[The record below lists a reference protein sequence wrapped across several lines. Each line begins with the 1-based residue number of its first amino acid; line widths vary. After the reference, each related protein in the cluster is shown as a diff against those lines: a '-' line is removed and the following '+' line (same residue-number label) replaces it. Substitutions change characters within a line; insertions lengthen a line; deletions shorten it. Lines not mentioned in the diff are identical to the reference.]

1 KSIKSKEF
9 QLRNLNVVIGMNGQG
24 KSSFIQSLLLLRQ
37 SDIFFQDELQLNIGT
52 RNIVKLGSAK
62 DVLYQYA
69 QEDESIYYNIKFNNR
84 YNLEFSTKYIA
95 DSDVLPIKILDDNFQ
110 SNSLEFYREPLF
122 TDNFQYLNANRVEP
136 SDENRASYT
145 SVVLHNDLGINGQ
158 FTAHYIDKFGDTPI
172 RLKNLL
178 HPKSFTKDEVLEIE
192 LVSDSLLEQINF
204 WLGEISPGVSVK
216 TRKVTNNLVLLGY
229 EFTQQGLGFTN
240 EYTPQNVGFGI
251 SYSLHVITAIL
262 KAKDGDLII
271 IENPESHVHPRGQA
285 ELGKLIA
292 LAAIN
297 NIQIIIETHSDHIIN
312 GIRVAVKEN
321 KELAERVIMFY
332 FEKFYKANEQFSEIT
347 DIKIDQNGSL
357 DVYPKNFLSEW
368 SNQLFKLM

>member
-1 KSIKSKEF
+1 MEWTGKV
-9 QLRNLNVVIGMNGQG
+9 NLPL
-24 KSSFIQSLLLLRQ
+24 SSPFCFFDNR
-37 SDIFFQDELQLNIGT
+37 IFFQDELQLNIGT

-172 RLKNLL
+172 RLKIY
-178 HPKSFTKDEVLEIE
+178 FI
-192 LVSDSLLEQINF
+192 
-204 WLGEISPGVSVK
+204 
-216 TRKVTNNLVLLGY
+216 
-229 EFTQQGLGFTN
+229 
-240 EYTPQNVGFGI
+240 QN
-251 SYSLHVITAIL
+251 
-262 KAKDGDLII
+262 
-271 IENPESHVHPRGQA
+271 
-285 ELGKLIA
+285 
-292 LAAIN
+292 
-297 NIQIIIETHSDHIIN
+297 HSQ
-312 GIRVAVKEN
+312 K
-321 KELAERVIMFY
+321 M
-332 FEKFYKANEQFSEIT
+332 KF
-347 DIKIDQNGSL
+347 
-357 DVYPKNFLSEW
+357 
-368 SNQLFKLM
+368 